1 MTESLKTEGE
11 FTYAEA
17 GEGRSLIILHGLMG
31 ALSNFDETFQ
41 YFSKKGYRV
50 LIPELPLYTLP
61 LLKTNVKHL
70 AKFIHEFIRSVEPR
84 TKSISTSRLPSIAR
98 LRIRRTIFVRWSSSR
113 ASESRIR
120 RLCKRK

>member
-17 GEGRSLIILHGLMG
+17 GEGRPIIVLHGLMG

-61 LLKTNVKHL
+61 LLKNNVKSG
-70 AKFIHEFIRSVEPR
+70 K
-84 TKSISTSRLPSIAR
+84 K
-98 LRIRRTIFVRWSSSR
+98 W
-113 ASESRIR
+113 
-120 RLCKRK
+120 